1 MRNTHTHTD
10 DKHNSTQAH
19 KHANTKANKHTCTHT
34 RAHIRAHIRAPEHT
48 RRKVHTHT
56 HTHTSAHKHTHTH
69 THMPTHAQ
77 TCTLSVSL
85 LFSFSLSL
93 SRSLENAHTHIHT
106 YTHTH
111 MFIVNRSMCQDISRS
126 NLSSA
131 LLIPSSLVQQYDERE
146 KEHELSFWFKC
157 FVFSY
162 NYGHLRV
169 TLHAAGWN
177 FKNLS
182 TYNALQQ
189 CWRWSLSSTLTRL
202 CFGSIHHLDL
212 ADFVRGVQLLETQI
226 LVHGQETG
234 WLVCFHTLAFGLG
247 AHAIQ
252 LRYMRHALGLLDR
265 RVACSQVFMSAF
277 LSGAGRTKLEF

>member
-1 MRNTHTHTD
+1 M
-10 DKHNSTQAH
+10 
-19 KHANTKANKHTCTHT
+19 
-34 RAHIRAHIRAPEHT
+34 
-48 RRKVHTHT
+48 HTHT
-56 HTHTSAHKHTHTH
+56 HKSAHKSARAHTQKSAHSHTHTQAHTNIH
-69 THMPTHAQ
+69 THTCPHTHRLAHSPFL
-77 TCTLSVSL
+77 CC
-85 LFSFSLSL
+85 SLSL
-93 SRSLENAHTHIHT
+93 SLSLSLAWERTHT
-106 YTHTH
+106 YTHTHTH

-162 NYGHLRV
+162 NSGHLRV

-177 FKNLS
+177 FKNLN

-189 CWRWSLSSTLTRL
+189 CWRWSFSSTLTRL

-234 WLVCFHTLAFGLG
+234 WLVCFHTSAFGLG